1 MSRSQ
6 LKQSYELL
14 AKPGQTF
21 REYVVQE
28 IELCR
33 EHLQEAIAEATKSQ
47 NGKPVFYTLIRHVSR
62 SGMSRTISVHYV
74 HAATGDLRHLNY
86 VCAVLLGLAMDDLRD
101 GVKVK
106 GCGQDMGFALV
117 YDLASAALGDGYG
130 IEQRW
135 I

>member
-6 LKQSYELL
+6 LKRSFEILG
-14 AKPGQTF
+14 KPGQTF

-33 EHLQEAIAEATKSQ
+33 ERLLEAVEEATKTQ
-47 NGKPVFYTLIRHVSR
+47 KGKPVFYTVIRYASR

-74 HAATGDLRHLNY
+74 QAATGDLRQLNY
-86 VCAVLLGLAMDDLRD
+86 VCAVLLGLAMDEGRD
-101 GVKVK
+101 GVKIK

-117 YDLASAALGDGYG
+117 YDLANTALGDGYG
-130 IEQRW
+130 VEQRW